1 MAKFLTDAGVTT
13 LVSKIK
19 EQIKSVKNIADN
31 NTTEISTL
39 KSDVSKI
46 KSDVS
51 SSQSKLIKTTIT
63 LNVGWT
69 KDTDLD
75 YYIQNIP
82 IAGITKNT
90 VAIVDVATDGR
101 HSWWIGVWNADWQK
115 IIGAETYDGGIKFI
129 ASEPFERNDVMVQ
142 VIAIN

>member
-1 MAKFLTDAGVTT
+1 MAKFLTDAGLTT

-19 EQIKSVKNIADN
+19 EQIKSVKNIADS

-82 IAGITKNT
+82 ISGITKNT

-101 HSWWIGVWNADWQK
+101 NSWWIGVM
-115 IIGAETYDGGIKFI
+115 EC
-129 ASEPFERNDVMVQ
+129 
-142 VIAIN
+142 

>member
-1 MAKFLTDAGVTT
+1 MANFLTDAGLTT

-19 EQIKSVKNIADN
+19 EQFKIVKNIADQN
-31 NTTEISTL
+31 ATDISTL
-39 KSDVSKI
+39 KDDISTI

-82 IAGITKNT
+82 ISGITKNT

-101 HSWWIGVWNADWQK
+101 NSWWIGVWNADWQK